1 MTTPAVWAHRR
12 FVYNSAVDWLGGI
25 GRTDLTHPD
34 SGLTSEDVLAA
45 AYDLGWSPLSARFV
59 VEPDAAML
67 TLVDSADDATECQI
81 RRSLDDDQQL
91 LDWMKS
97 VFTKY
102 MCADGQLPD
111 MPPAGMTS
119 ALLYA

>member
-59 VEPDAAML
+59 VEPDADAP
-67 TLVDSADDATECQI
+67 TSWLVYDVAHQRVARDETGGRC
-81 RRSLDDDQQL
+81 RFVTR
-91 LDWMKS
+91 
-97 VFTKY
+97 
-102 MCADGQLPD
+102 
-111 MPPAGMTS
+111 
-119 ALLYA
+119 ALAAAFAEALNEEAAS